1 MLTNVIIHFGHLPVP
16 VWASA
21 GFVTPWLWAILF
33 TLEWFAPPMLIAAL
47 ILEKVKPRYWWGL
60 VAFAFYGLTWV
71 PLDVVAF
78 FTRGDHSWFHTT
90 HKQAVA
96 VSDK

>member
-1 MLTNVIIHFGHLPVP
+1 
-16 VWASA
+16 
-21 GFVTPWLWAILF
+21 
-33 TLEWFAPPMLIAAL
+33 MLIAAL

-78 FTRGDHSWFHTT
+78 FTRGTT
-90 HKQAVA
+90 AGSIPPTSRRSQFPTSSQAA
-96 VSDK
+96 VRVPLAE